1 MKKKE
6 IIETLN
12 SIKILEYGTNGTG
25 DITFLFVEYTEET
38 FDKIVSLGL
47 NKDILMDKFVELDLN
62 TREYIIDLNKFVW
75 RLVDSWDNESGF
87 K

>member
-12 SIKILEYGTNGTG
+12 SIEILEYGTNETG
-25 DITFLFVEYTEET
+25 DLTFLFVEYTDET
-38 FDKIVSLGL
+38 FDKITSLGL
-47 NKDILMDKFVELDLN
+47 NATVLMNEFVELDLN
-62 TREYIIDLNKFVW
+62 TKEYVIDLNKFVW
-75 RLVDSWDNESGF
+75 RLCSTWDNESGF